1 MPGLIASNSVMVY
14 STPRAIT
21 VLLTLESLQLLF
33 ECIFPELSL
42 SLIVECLRFNIVRT
56 VKEAEKWLQILCAS
70 VYLEYRK
77 TCNYSGNNHNHL
89 ARSVELP
96 FLEKKAKLISHSPY
110 AGDIQPA
117 YTHSSDS
124 KLVGN

>member
-1 MPGLIASNSVMVY
+1 MHGLNANSSVIVC
-14 STPRAIT
+14 STRAIT
-21 VLLTLESLQLLF
+21 VLLTLGSVQLLC
-33 ECIFPELSL
+33 ERVFPELSHN
-42 SLIVECLRFNIVRT
+42 LIVECFGFNIVRT
-56 VKEAEKWLQILCAS
+56 VKEAEKWLQMLYAS

-89 ARSVELP
+89 AQSVELP
-96 FLEKKAKLISHSPY
+96 FLEKEAKLISHLPY
-110 AGDIQPA
+110 AGDIPPA